1 MKMETKVTMKP
12 TDASMYLS
20 DWSKTGSF
28 TFTEYNGE
36 VENTISLEVPMHLL
50 KQLQGKINKEVSEF
64 ETNEIEKETG

>member
-1 MKMETKVTMKP
+1 
-12 TDASMYLS
+12 MYLS

-64 ETNEIEKETG
+64 ETNEIEKETV